1 MGGADLDTASRTRA
15 FAPAV
20 PVQRIDWF
28 RVITDLAGFGYT
40 AQALATHVGVAKSTL
55 LGWKQG
61 AEPRYSEGECLVAFW
76 CAAKASTRDQV
87 PMVTPGDW
95 RAYHAK

>member
-1 MGGADLDTASRTRA
+1 MDTASRACA
-15 FAPAV
+15 FAT
-20 PVQRIDWF
+20 RIDWF
-28 RVITDLAGFGYT
+28 RVITDLSGFGYT

-61 AEPRYSEGECLVAFW
+61 AEPRYSEGERLVAFW
-76 CAAKASTRDQV
+76 CAATARPREAV
-87 PMVTPGDW
+87 PAVAPGDW